1 MEQRL
6 TLIEI
11 AILIICAVQLFL
23 IVAYLVRCVKDWN
36 EDDDKKG
43 GGRDDI

>member
-1 MEQRL
+1 MNEKI
-6 TLIEI
+6 TIIEA
-11 AILIICAVQLFL
+11 AILCICAVQLFL

-43 GGRDDI
+43 GGHRGV